1 MQIPPTNEIAS
12 FWYSQ
17 NSSLTIPYDTFVKE
31 NRATLE
37 KIKQYEFQKWSQA
50 ILETGDLTDALIWL
64 NVRFGIPYIIETL
77 DNVRSRVALLYL
89 WETNWGFLPKH
100 FRIAFI
106 RHPDFMYL
114 KNFDFDIIAELFK
127 QHKKFETVLE
137 HIRMLVD
144 PNSEVNPFLDDYT
157 PLDNLLTLEMDID
170 EFEWNELTGS
180 GELGITNLSK
190 EMGVDLDWNLD
201 EMGSEEI
208 LGFDKETED
217 HSNLF

>member
-1 MQIPPTNEIAS
+1 MQIPSSNEIAS

-17 NSSLTIPYDTFVKE
+17 NSSLTIPYDTFVKD

-37 KIKQYEFQKWSQA
+37 KIKQYEFENWSQA
-50 ILETGDLTDALIWL
+50 ILETGDLNDSLIWL
-64 NVRFGIPYIIETL
+64 NVRHGVPYRIETL
-77 DNVRSRVALLYL
+77 DNVRSRVTLLYL
-89 WETNWGFLPKH
+89 WETKWGFLPKH

-106 RHPDFMYL
+106 KHPDFIYL

-127 QHKKFETVLE
+127 QHKKFETVIE

-144 PNSEVNPFLDDYT
+144 PNSEINPFLDDYS

-170 EFEWNELTGS
+170 EFEWDKLTSS
-180 GELGITNLSK
+180 GELEVTNLSK

-208 LGFDKETED
+208 LGFDSEPED